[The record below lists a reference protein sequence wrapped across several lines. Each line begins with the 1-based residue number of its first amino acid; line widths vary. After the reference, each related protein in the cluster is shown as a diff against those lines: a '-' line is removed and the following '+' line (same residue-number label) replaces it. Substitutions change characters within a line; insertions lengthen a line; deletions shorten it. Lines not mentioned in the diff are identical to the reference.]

1 LKPKIDRLLSVQ
13 KGQQEE
19 EFTDPYSMFVYAIR
33 SPYTKEYYF
42 RRLRRFFDFFN
53 FYKHETMD
61 KRCSSFVYKG
71 RNDPNWAFS
80 SILNFSTPKG
90 KGRKKEITAKHS
102 TLRNYFKTIKM
113 FCGVTDITVQ
123 WKKIARGLP
132 RGKRYAD
139 DRAPTLDEIRK
150 IIEHPDRRI
159 KPLVYTMASSGVQV
173 GAWDHLNWAIYLCL
187 GKMAT

>member
-1 LKPKIDRLLSVQ
+1 
-13 KGQQEE
+13 
-19 EFTDPYSMFVYAIR
+19 
-33 SPYTKEYYF
+33 
-42 RRLRRFFDFFN
+42 
-53 FYKHETMD
+53 
-61 KRCSSFVYKG
+61 
-71 RNDPNWAFS
+71 
-80 SILNFSTPKG
+80 
-90 KGRKKEITAKHS
+90 
-102 TLRNYFKTIKM
+102 M

-159 KPLVYTMASSGVQV
+159 KPLVYTMASSGVRV